1 MTTAGR
7 IRAVARSVPFGAACG
22 GRDQAGSRSRREV
35 TQEDKSVARNVCV
48 AQRQSCPDV
57 AAGRLPALFQP
68 ILHPACAPNEAR
80 TQDARNGVRQ
90 AGSTLVPGYFKLL
103 ILNFLKINTKS
114 GARNSLRFSMV
125 RASWGPCGM
134 MGA

>member
-1 MTTAGR
+1 MAHGDCF
-7 IRAVARSVPFGAACG
+7 VQG
-22 GRDQAGSRSRREV
+22 
-35 TQEDKSVARNVCV
+35 K
-48 AQRQSCPDV
+48 
-57 AAGRLPALFQP
+57 ALAP
-68 ILHPACAPNEAR
+68 ILGGQDVIARTLTNEAR